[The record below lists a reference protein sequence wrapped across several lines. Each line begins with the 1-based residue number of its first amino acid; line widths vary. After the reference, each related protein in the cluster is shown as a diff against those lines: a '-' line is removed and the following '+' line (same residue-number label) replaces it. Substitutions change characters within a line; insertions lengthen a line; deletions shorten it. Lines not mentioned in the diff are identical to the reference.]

1 MQQQR
6 KGGKAMFTRFSDID
20 RLFGTMDMLR
30 QRLDNL
36 YTDYNQP
43 YRTRWLLDD
52 AFLRANLY
60 HSGDAFEM
68 RLEVPGMDKESLN
81 IKIQGN
87 YLEITG
93 SRDQNV
99 PEGYKVHKTERGAG
113 TFSRSFTLPDD
124 VDSNRVEA
132 TLKDGILYLTLPKS
146 EAAKPRQITI
156 SG

>member
-1 MQQQR
+1 
-6 KGGKAMFTRFSDID
+6 MFTTFGDID
-20 RLFGTMDMLR
+20 RLFGTMDLLR

-36 YTDYNQP
+36 YTGYNRP
-43 YRTRWLLDD
+43 YTTRWLLDEG
-52 AFLRANLY
+52 FLRANLY
-60 HSGDAFEM
+60 QSGDAFEM

-87 YLEITG
+87 YLEVTG
-93 SRDQNV
+93 SREQKL

-113 TFSRSFTLPDD
+113 SFSRSFTLPDD
-124 VDSNRVEA
+124 VDSSRVEA

-156 SG
+156 S

>member
-1 MQQQR
+1 
-6 KGGKAMFTRFSDID
+6 MFTRFSDID
-20 RLFGTMDMLR
+20 RLFGTMDLLR

-36 YTDYNQP
+36 YTDYGRP
-43 YRTRWLLDD
+43 YGTRWLMDEG
-52 AFLRANLY
+52 FLRANLY
-60 HSGDAFEM
+60 QSGDNFEM
-68 RLEVPGMDKESLN
+68 RLEVPGMDKESLD

-87 YLEITG
+87 YLEISG
-93 SRDQNV
+93 SREQNL

-146 EAAKPRQITI
+146 EAAKPRQLSIK
-156 SG
+156 